1 MTHIIQYGARR
12 KESVN
17 LAEKDKNTCS
27 LEIGEKFQHE
37 TKYTP
42 ELLSGYTLDW
52 KSMPGPFKE
61 YGNPIAVIPLP
72 EPKTSANKAN
82 LWKLLLKRRTRRDYN
97 AHAPLKLN
105 DLAALLWATQGLTA
119 QFGDTFFRTAPSA
132 GGLYPIETYLNIR
145 SVDGLEQGIYHF
157 RPGDFDLELLKK
169 GDFSHS
175 LSEAALQQTVVVG
188 AQVTLIWSA
197 LIARSRWKYRQRAYR
212 YIYLDAGHL
221 AQNLYLAGEALGLGI
236 CAIGAFYDDDVNRIV
251 NLDGIEETVI
261 YMATIGIKSGE

>member
-1 MTHIIQYGARR
+1 M
-12 KESVN
+12 
-17 LAEKDKNTCS
+17 AEKDKNTDL

-42 ELLSGYTLDW
+42 ESLSGYMLDW
-52 KSMPGPFKE
+52 KSVPGPFKE
-61 YGNPIAVIPLP
+61 YKNPIAIIPLP

-82 LWKLLLKRRTRRDYN
+82 LWKLLLNRRSRREYN
-97 AHAPLKLN
+97 ADASLKLN

-132 GGLYPIETYLNIR
+132 GGLYPIETYLNVR
-145 SVDGLEQGIYHF
+145 AVGDLEQGIYHF
-157 RPGDFDLELLKK
+157 RPGDFDLEFLKK

-175 LSEAALQQTVVVG
+175 LSEAALQQTIVLG
-188 AQVTLIWSA
+188 AQATLIWSA
-197 LIARSRWKYRQRAYR
+197 LIARGRWKYRQRAYR

-236 CAIGAFYDDDVNRIV
+236 CAIGAFYDDDVNRMV

-261 YMATIGIKSGE
+261 YMATVGIRSSE